1 MSSSRKGR
9 LFVLSGP
16 SGAGK
21 GTLRDKA
28 FPEMREI
35 SFSISC
41 TTRPPRAGE
50 KDGVHYRFITEEAF
64 LALLREGR
72 FLEHALVHGNYYG
85 TLRDDV
91 EKALSAGEDI
101 LLEIDVQG
109 AAQVKRAMPGA
120 VLLFISPPT
129 LEELE
134 RRLAGRGTEEEK
146 ALKLRL
152 DNARREMTKSGEY
165 DHVIINDDLTRAS
178 EELAAIIKDYRDC
191 RRGKS

>member
-1 MSSSRKGR
+1 MSSPRKGR

-21 GTLRDKA
+21 GTLREKA

-41 TTRPPRAGE
+41 TTRTPRAGE

-91 EKALSAGEDI
+91 EKALSAGKDI

>member
-1 MSSSRKGR
+1 MSRPRKGR

-21 GTLRDKA
+21 GTLREKA

-41 TTRPPRAGE
+41 TTRTPRAGE

-91 EKALSAGEDI
+91 EKTLSAGEDI

-191 RRGKS
+191 RREKS

>member
-21 GTLRDKA
+21 GTLREKA

-41 TTRPPRAGE
+41 TTRTPRAGE

-134 RRLAGRGTEEEK
+134 RRLAGRGIEEEK